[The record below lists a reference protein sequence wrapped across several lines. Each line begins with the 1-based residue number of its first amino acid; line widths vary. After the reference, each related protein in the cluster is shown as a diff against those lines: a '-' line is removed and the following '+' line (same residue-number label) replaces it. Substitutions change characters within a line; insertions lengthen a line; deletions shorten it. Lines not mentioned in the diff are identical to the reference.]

1 MAGRWKPARGGRL
14 GIATAVLQKQTFI
27 PGHFLSG
34 TEIQSRAGFYGR
46 ELCTQESFPLTSF
59 FLFASHSVLGSFVV
73 LLLVSLALP
82 FVEPHRWEDN

>member
-14 GIATAVLQKQTFI
+14 GIATAVQKQTFR

-46 ELCTQESFPLTSF
+46 ELCTQESFPLAF
-59 FLFASHSVLGSFVV
+59 FFASHSVLGSFVV

-82 FVEPHRWEDN
+82 FVEPHRWGDN